1 VFFAIKYIKILT
13 LAKQEYISAKNV
25 VKGIIFAFKHQQDKQ
40 TKSINRVF
48 FKVNVVQSN
57 LEKISKRIK
66 SIEEDF
72 VLVKTSQ
79 EPPLKKH
86 DEITDQITSLKN
98 ELKGIIK
105 DQSNIRDRVLSLE
118 TPSHS
123 LKRSDKKTLF
133 PESLRLTNLTETERS
148 VLQLIIKKEAKTS
161 SDVEQKISK
170 TREHTARLLKKLWQ
184 EGYIER
190 DTHRIPYIYR
200 IPEHLKKEVSKKIDR

>member
-86 DEITDQITSLKN
+86 DEITDQITSLK
-98 ELKGIIK
+98 
-105 DQSNIRDRVLSLE
+105 
-118 TPSHS
+118 T
-123 LKRSDKKTLF
+123 
-133 PESLRLTNLTETERS
+133 ESLRLTNLTETERS